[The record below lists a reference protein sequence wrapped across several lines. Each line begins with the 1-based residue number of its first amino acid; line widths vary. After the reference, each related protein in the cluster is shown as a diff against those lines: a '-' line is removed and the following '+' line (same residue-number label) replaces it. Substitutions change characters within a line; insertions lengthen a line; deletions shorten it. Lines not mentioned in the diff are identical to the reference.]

1 MCFRNPTCTHQK
13 GNRTAFLM
21 RLCALYYSSQPEVKR
36 PQPSHTMDKVLI
48 SVEELN
54 ALIKGAVNSAF
65 DIREEEADE
74 KKLISREAAAKRLGV
89 DLSTLWRWDKTGY
102 FKPDARVG
110 RSVWYLEKSLRRLER
125 GEREV

>member
-1 MCFRNPTCTHQK
+1 MEN
-13 GNRTAFLM
+13 
-21 RLCALYYSSQPEVKR
+21 
-36 PQPSHTMDKVLI
+36 VLV
-48 SVEELN
+48 SVDELN
-54 ALIKGAVNSAF
+54 AIIKGAVNAAF
-65 DIREEEADE
+65 KIREEADE